1 MIMKK
6 TFRLLSLLL
15 VAMMI
20 FPVAASAQMMPSVPV
35 DTNVVI
41 GKLPNGLTYY
51 IRHNE
56 YPKGQADF
64 YIAQKVGSML
74 EEDHQR
80 GLAHFLEH
88 MCFNGTKNF
97 PGNQVVSW
105 LESIGVKFGQNLNAY
120 TSMEETV
127 YNISNVPIERES
139 VQDSCLLILHD
150 WADDLLLADEEID
163 KERGVIHQEW
173 RRSMVGQMRILEELL
188 PKMFPDSKYGYR
200 LPIGTMEVVDNFPY
214 KALRDYYEAWYRPDQ
229 QGIIVVGDIDVKRI
243 ENKIKEMFSP
253 IEMPANAPTR
263 EYLPV
268 ADNAGT
274 IYAIGKDKEQTQ
286 CVMQLMFKTDAMPD
300 SLKNTVAYYMQDYIV
315 DMITSMLNA
324 RFTEMQAN
332 PDAPFAYAG
341 AGYGGVMGITKT
353 KDALT
358 FMGLAKGTDIKP
370 VLESVYREAL
380 RAQRGG
386 FTATE
391 YARARSEYLSRL
403 EKAYNDRNK
412 QENGKIV
419 HEYVRNFVD
428 GDPIPGIEWEYNM
441 MNLVA
446 NQIPVELIN
455 QAYSQ
460 LVTADNRILLVMTPD
475 KEEYAFPTE
484 AELDA
489 VVKAVDAENIEAY
502 VDNVKTEPLVA
513 SLPTPGSIVSETV
526 NDQWGATEWV
536 LSNGAKVLVKPTT
549 FKDDEIRFQAIAK
562 GGTSVFGDEKAA
574 SLVFMPYALS
584 QYGLG
589 DYAYADLQKYMAG
602 KQASVSPSFDDY
614 VRMFNGS
621 TVTKDLTTLMELIY
635 MTFTGLSITESDFAS
650 IQNMYAGAFQNQEAN
665 PQYIFQK
672 SIAKALN
679 NNPRQQALDVAT
691 IRKAERQD
699 ILDMVHQM
707 VSNAAD
713 YTFVFVGNVN
723 PETLRPL
730 VEQYIASIPGD
741 ASAAVQDVELRADL
755 AINGGK
761 KVDTFTT
768 KMETPQTWAMIL
780 AFGNMPYTSKDAKLA
795 SVAGQI
801 LSARL
806 IATVRE
812 KEGAV
817 YSISAQGYM
826 SRIANDNVLIQS
838 AFPMKPEMKDKV
850 LGMIESEFNDM
861 TQNISSEELNKV
873 KEFMVKSQTE
883 AFEKNGSWISAIA
896 QTQLNGIDAFN
907 GSVEMLESIT
917 EEDVKDFMKRLL
929 EQGNYRVVILDPEVA
944 E

>member
-1 MIMKK
+1 MTMKK

-253 IEMPANAPTR
+253 IEMPADAPKR

-315 DMITSMLNA
+315 DMITSMLDA

-419 HEYVRNFVD
+419 REYVRNFVD

-446 NQIPVELIN
+446 NQIPVELVN

-489 VVKAVDAENIEAY
+489 VVKAVDAETIEAY

-513 SLPTPGSIVSETV
+513 GLPTPGSIVSETV

-574 SLVFMPYALS
+574 GIMFMPYALS

-589 DYAYADLQKYMAG
+589 EYTYADLQKYMAG

-635 MTFTGLSITESDFAS
+635 MTFTGLNITESDYAS
-650 IQNMYAGAFQNQEAN
+650 IQNMYAGALQNQEAN

-691 IRKAERQD
+691 IKKANRQD

-741 ASAAVQDVELRADL
+741 ASTAVQDVELRADL

-780 AFGNMPYTSKDAKLA
+780 AFGNMPYTAKDAKLA
-795 SVAGQI
+795 SIAGQI

-826 SRIANDNVLIQS
+826 SRISNDNVLIQS
-838 AFPMKPEMKDKV
+838 AFPMKPELKDKV
-850 LGMIESEFNDM
+850 LGMIEGEFNDM

-873 KEFMVKSQTE
+873 KEFMIKSQTE
-883 AFEKNGSWISAIA
+883 AFEKNGSWTSAIT

-917 EEDVKDFMKRLL
+917 EEDVKDLMKRLL

>member
-1 MIMKK
+1 MKK
-6 TFRLLSLLL
+6 MFRLLSLLL
-15 VAMMI
+15 MVMAVPTVAL
-20 FPVAASAQMMPSVPV
+20 AQMMPPVPV
-35 DTNVVI
+35 DTSVVI

-51 IRHNE
+51 IQHNE

-74 EEDHQR
+74 EEDNQR

-127 YNISNVPIERES
+127 YNISNVPTERES

-150 WADDLLLADEEID
+150 WANDLLLSDEEID
-163 KERGVIHQEW
+163 KERQVIHQEW
-173 RRSMVGQMRILEELL
+173 RRSMQGQMRILENLL
-188 PKMFPDSKYGYR
+188 PVMFPDSKYGYR

-243 ENKIKEMFSP
+243 ENKIIEMFSR
-253 IEMPANAPTR
+253 IEMPANAPKR

-268 ADNAGT
+268 ADNKGT

-286 CVMQLMFKTDAMPD
+286 CVMQLMFKTETMPD
-300 SLKNTVAYYMQDYIV
+300 SLKNSVAYYMQNYV
-315 DMITSMLNA
+315 VNMITSMLNA
-324 RFTEMQAN
+324 RFTEMLAN

-341 AGYGGVMGITKT
+341 AGYGGIMGITKT

-412 QENGKIV
+412 RESGSIV
-419 HEYVRNFVD
+419 QDYVRHFVD
-428 GDPIPGIEWEYNM
+428 AEPIPGIEWEYSM
-441 MNLVA
+441 MNMIA

-455 QAYSQ
+455 QMYAQ
-460 LVTADNRILLVMTPD
+460 LITPDNRILLVMTPD
-475 KEEYAFPTE
+475 KEEYSFPTE

-489 VVKAVDAENIEAY
+489 VIKAVDAENIEAY
-502 VDNVKTEPLVA
+502 VDNVKSEPLVA
-513 SLPTPGSIVSETV
+513 NLPTAGTIVSEIA

-536 LSNGAKVLVKPTT
+536 LSNGAKVIVKPTT
-549 FKDDEIRFQAIAK
+549 FKDDEIRFQAMAK
-562 GGTSVFGDEKAA
+562 GGTSVFGDEMAP
-574 SLVFMPYALS
+574 SLMFMPYALS

-589 DYAYADLQKYMAG
+589 SYTYADLQKYMAG

-614 VRMFNGS
+614 TRSLNGFA
-621 TVTKDLTTLMELIY
+621 TTKDLTTLMELIY
-635 MTFTGLSITESDFAS
+635 MTFTGLNITESEFAS
-650 IQNMYAGAFQNQEAN
+650 IQNMYAGALQNQEAN

-679 NNPRQQALDVAT
+679 NNPRQQALDVPT
-691 IRKAERQD
+691 IKAASREQ
-699 ILDMVHQM
+699 ILGMVAKM
-707 VSNAAD
+707 LVNVAD
-713 YTFVFVGNVN
+713 YTFVFVGNVDV
-723 PETLRPL
+723 ETLRPL

-741 ASAAVQDVELRADL
+741 TSSVVKEVELRADL
-755 AINGGK
+755 AMNGGK

-768 KMETPQTWAMIL
+768 KMETPQTWACIV
-780 AFGNMPYTSKDAKLA
+780 AFGNMPYTSKDAKVA
-795 SVAGQI
+795 SIAGQI

-806 IATVRE
+806 IETVRE

-817 YSISAQGYM
+817 YSISAQGHM
-826 SRIANDNVLIQS
+826 SRISNENVIMQS
-838 AFPMKPEMKDKV
+838 AFPMKPELKDKV
-850 LGMIESEFNDM
+850 LGMIEGEFNDM
-861 TQNISSEELNKV
+861 TQNITLEEFNKV
-873 KEFMVKSQTE
+873 IEFMVKSQTE
-883 AFEKNGSWISAIA
+883 ALEKNGSWVSAIA
-896 QTQLNGIDAFN
+896 STQLNGVDTFTKA
-907 GSVEMLESIT
+907 VEDLQSIT
-917 EEDVKDFMKRLL
+917 PEDVKDFMARLL
-929 EQGNYRVVILDPEVA
+929 KQGNYRVVILDPEAA